1 MLRMD
6 VVRSLSFDVSS
17 SSLIPTE
24 NVDDKIEIE
33 VRNLLA
39 DVKVTSR

>member
-6 VVRSLSFDVSS
+6 VVRSLSFDVFS